1 MKVKFVNEELKL
13 LYQTSSSKK
22 YKNVPT
28 QIVKKLVRAVD
39 VLSAATVIQD
49 LWNFPSYRFE
59 HLQGNNRYS
68 MRMDRTWRLEM
79 EIEWTNNEC
88 TIGIIGLYDLT
99 KHYGD

>member
-1 MKVKFVNEELKL
+1 MEVKFLNEELKV
-13 LYQTSSSKK
+13 LYQTGFSKK
-22 YKNVPT
+22 YKTVPKQVT
-28 QIVKKLVRAVD
+28 KKLVRAVD
-39 VLSAATVIQD
+39 LLSAATVIQD
-49 LWNFPSYRFE
+49 VWSFPSYNFE
-59 HLQGNNRYS
+59 HLEGKKSYS

>member
-1 MKVKFVNEELKL
+1 MEVKFLTDELKL
-13 LYQTSSSKK
+13 LYQTGSSKK
-22 YKNVPT
+22 YKTVPM
-28 QIVKKLVRAVD
+28 QVAKKLVRAVD

-49 LWNFPSYRFE
+49 VWKFPSYRFE

-99 KHYGD
+99 

>member
-1 MKVKFVNEELKL
+1 MEVKFLTDELKL
-13 LYQTSSSKK
+13 LYQTGSSKK
-22 YKNVPT
+22 YKTVPM
-28 QIVKKLVRAVD
+28 QVAKKLVCAVD

-49 LWNFPSYRFE
+49 VWKFPSYNFE
-59 HLQGNNRYS
+59 HLEGTKRYS
-68 MRMDRTWRLEM
+68 MRMDRTGRLEM

>member
-1 MKVKFVNEELKL
+1 MEVKFLTDELKL
-13 LYQTSSSKK
+13 LYQNGSSKK
-22 YKNVPT
+22 YKTVPM
-28 QIVKKLVRAVD
+28 QVAKKLVRAVD

-49 LWNFPSYRFE
+49 VWKFPSYNFE
-59 HLQGNNRYS
+59 HLEGNKKYS

-88 TIGIIGLYDLT
+88 TIGIICLYDLT